1 MNYAHMMNKPN
12 SIDDYIRQFPESTQV
27 LLQELRTFIHNI
39 VPEVK
44 EAISYGIPTFVL
56 NGNLVHFAGYAHHI
70 GFYPAPS
77 GLKAFEEDLA
87 IYKRGKGSVQF
98 PLDRPLPWDLIERM
112 VRWRLDEQL
121 AKKTKK
127 KPLKP

>member
-1 MNYAHMMNKPN
+1 MNYAHMIHKPN

-27 LLQELRTFIHNI
+27 LLQELRAFIQNI
-39 VPEVK
+39 VPEAT

-77 GLKAFEEDLA
+77 GLKAFEADLA
-87 IYKRGKGSVQF
+87 SYKRGKGSVQF
-98 PLDRPLPWDLIERM
+98 TLDHPLPWDLIERM
-112 VRWRLDEQL
+112 VRWRLAEQL
-121 AKKTKK
+121 TKKTKK
-127 KPLKP
+127 RR